1 MDRSRSI
8 LSEVMNGAKAPA
20 AASPGMGTGN
30 IPYAKGMM
38 SGQFGPQP
46 SAPSRQAPPQ
56 PAPAPA
62 QPSAAGP
69 PGNGGPPPPMA
80 APPAGSGNPFLQPDY
95 YFEVMGSIMMA
106 LTSAAEAPDG
116 FFY

>member
-1 MDRSRSI
+1 
-8 LSEVMNGAKAPA
+8 
-20 AASPGMGTGN
+20 
-30 IPYAKGMM
+30 
-38 SGQFGPQP
+38 
-46 SAPSRQAPPQ
+46 
-56 PAPAPA
+56 
-62 QPSAAGP
+62 
-69 PGNGGPPPPMA
+69 MA